1 MFDNVITVFKF
12 VSDLHFYVTG
22 TQDENELILVTVLQ
36 ALFDAISLLLRC
48 AHYPSIRYPIHP
60 ITLLPPAPGLKP
72 ASLCRHRRSHA
83 RARASWGFGS
93 VEAAVGLRVYGM
105 GRLIRIALLTG
116 AGLGRW
122 RASER
127 RRRW

>member
-48 AHYPSIRYPIHP
+48 AASA
-60 ITLLPPAPGLKP
+60 LPPHHSHLP
-72 ASLCRHRRSHA
+72 AVSLSAAASPSPSPHA
-83 RARASWGFGS
+83 R
-93 VEAAVGLRVYGM
+93 LRVAATW
-105 GRLIRIALLTG
+105 RLR
-116 AGLGRW
+116 
-122 RASER
+122 
-127 RRRW
+127 